1 LGGNKFSGLAWLYLF
16 GYSRNINTILR
27 TETFDIWL
35 TKLKDARGKAR
46 IIERIRSA
54 ERGNFGDCESV
65 GQGVSE
71 MRVHFGPGYCVY
83 FSRIGAV
90 VYVLLCGGVKRNQQ
104 RDIAKAQE
112 MARMLKEEE

>member
-1 LGGNKFSGLAWLYLF
+1 M
-16 GYSRNINTILR
+16 NTILR

-35 TKLKDARGKAR
+35 TKLKDARCKAR

-54 ERGNFGDCESV
+54 ERGNFGDCKSV

-71 MRVHFGPGYCVY
+71 MRIHFGPGYRVY
-83 FSRIGAV
+83 FSRLGSV
-90 VYVLLCGGVKRNQQ
+90 VYVLLCGGAKRGQQ

-112 MARMLKEEE
+112 MASLLKEEES